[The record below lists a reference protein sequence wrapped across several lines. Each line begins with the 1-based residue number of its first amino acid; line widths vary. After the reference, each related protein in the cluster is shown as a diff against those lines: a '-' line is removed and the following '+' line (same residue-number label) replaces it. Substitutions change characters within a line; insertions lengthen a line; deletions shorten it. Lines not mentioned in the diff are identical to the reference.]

1 MLEFVNN
8 HREVIGELKSKIGTN
23 NIPHMTT
30 PKIKR
35 TIKSNLEFGEHFQ
48 ILSNYVCGCGNKMD
62 DVNNISRTL
71 SNRILNTHL
80 LSCTNCG
87 HKERVS
93 FNMLRKALGSIDK

>member
-8 HREVIGELKSKIGTN
+8 HREVIGELKSQLERY
-23 NIPHMTT
+23 NIPHMVT

-35 TIKSNLEFGEHFQ
+35 TIKSNLEYGEHFQ
-48 ILSNYVCGCGNKMD
+48 ILSKYVCGCGHKMD
-62 DVNNISRTL
+62 DVINISRKF

-80 LSCTNCG
+80 LSCNNCG

-93 FNMLRKALGSIDK
+93 FNMLRKALNSINN